1 MSEDASGSST
11 VEPERPAPRVIR
23 TVVCAFSRDE
33 LPADDLQVFRRFEH
47 SLKRAGLDVRVRLEP
62 IEQLPERYEVL
73 VVSPALEAKANR
85 VAGDAI
91 VMVTTRQT
99 AAEAADRLLAEIARG
114 YPITAAKKDPNAPLV
129 VTRRGYE
136 VL

>member
-1 MSEDASGSST
+1 MEGQ
-11 VEPERPAPRVIR
+11 PEARVIR

-33 LPADDLQVFRRFEH
+33 LPADDVQVFRRFEH
-47 SLKRAGLDVRVRLEP
+47 SMKKAGLDVRVRLEP
-62 IEQLPERYEVL
+62 IEELPEQLDVL
-73 VVSPALEAKANR
+73 VVSPALEKKAAA

-114 YPITAAKKDPNAPLV
+114 YPITAAKKDPNAPIIV
-129 VTRRGYE
+129 RRRGYE
-136 VL
+136 IL

>member
-1 MSEDASGSST
+1 MTESSGTPSAT
-11 VEPERPAPRVIR
+11 PQPEARVIR

-47 SLKRAGLDVRVRLEP
+47 SMKKAGLDVRVRLEP
-62 IEQLPERYEVL
+62 IEQLPEQFDVL
-73 VVSPALEAKANR
+73 VVSPALERRANQ
-85 VAGDAI
+85 VGGDAI

-99 AAEAADRLLAEIARG
+99 AASAADRLLAEIARG
-114 YPITAAKKDPNAPLV
+114 YPITAARKDPNAPHIV
-129 VTRRGYE
+129 RRRGYE

>member
-1 MSEDASGSST
+1 MTESSGTPSAT
-11 VEPERPAPRVIR
+11 PQPEARVIR

-47 SLKRAGLDVRVRLEP
+47 SMKKAGLDVRVRLEP
-62 IEQLPERYEVL
+62 IEQLPEQFDVL
-73 VVSPALEAKANR
+73 VVSPALERRANR
-85 VAGDAI
+85 IGCDAI

-99 AAEAADRLLAEIARG
+99 AASAADRLLAEIARG
-114 YPITAAKKDPNAPLV
+114 YPITAARKDPNVPHIV
-129 VTRRGYE
+129 RRRGYE

>member
-1 MSEDASGSST
+1 MTESSGTPSAT
-11 VEPERPAPRVIR
+11 PQPEARVIR

-47 SLKRAGLDVRVRLEP
+47 SMKKAGLDVRVRLEP
-62 IEQLPERYEVL
+62 IEQLPEQFDVL
-73 VVSPALEAKANR
+73 VVSPALERRANQ
-85 VAGDAI
+85 AGGDAI

-99 AAEAADRLLAEIARG
+99 AASAADRLLAEIARG
-114 YPITAAKKDPNAPLV
+114 YPITAARKDPNAPHIV
-129 VTRRGYE
+129 RRRGYE